1 MKRNQVIRKL
11 KNKIFT
17 FLCVGSVL
25 FGITILSSI
34 FYALIIH
41 GFPALSLNFFTMD
54 TPAPSPDSISG
65 GLRNAIV
72 GSLIIT
78 VAAVLVATPIG
89 IFAATFLSEYARG
102 KKIASVI
109 RFVNDV
115 WLSAPSIIVG
125 LFVYTVVVHPM
136 GNYSAFAGAI
146 SLAMI
151 ACPIITR
158 SAEDMLNLVP
168 NELREAAIALGLPKW
183 RVIVHIAWRASK
195 QGILTGILLS
205 IARISGET
213 APLIF
218 TSLNNQFWSTSL
230 SQPIANLPV
239 TIYQFA
245 MSPYQNWQ
253 DLAWG
258 GALLITVVVLF
269 LNILTR
275 YFAKSGGKSS

>member
-1 MKRNQVIRKL
+1 MKRKQFVRKL
-11 KNKIFT
+11 SNKT
-17 FLCVGSVL
+17 FSLLCVTSVL

-34 FYALIIH
+34 FYALIVH
-41 GFPALSLNFFTMD
+41 GFPAISVDFFLED
-54 TPAPSPDSISG
+54 TPSPDSLGG

-72 GSLIIT
+72 GSFVIT
-78 VAAVLVATPIG
+78 VAAVIVATPMG
-89 IFAATFLSEYARG
+89 ILAATFLSEYARG
-102 KKIASVI
+102 CKIASVI

-125 LFVYTVVVHPM
+125 LFIYTVVVHPM
-136 GNYSAFAGAI
+136 GNYSALAGAI

-183 RVIVHIAWRASK
+183 RVVIHVAWRASR
-195 QGILTGILLS
+195 QGMLTGVLLA

-213 APLIF
+213 APLLF
-218 TSLNNQFWSTSL
+218 TSLNNQFWSTNL

-245 MSPYQNWQ
+245 MSPYHNWQ

-275 YFAKSGGKSS
+275 SFSKAGGKRS

>member
-1 MKRNQVIRKL
+1 VKKNQTVRYL
-11 KNKIFT
+11 KNKI
-17 FLCVGSVL
+17 LSVL
-25 FGITILSSI
+25 CIASVVFGIFILGSI
-34 FYALIIH
+34 FTALIKH
-41 GFPALSLNFFTMD
+41 GFSALNFDFFLKD
-54 TPAPSPDSISG
+54 TPAPDALVG

-72 GSLIIT
+72 GSVIIT
-78 VAAVLVATPIG
+78 CFAVLVATPIG
-89 IFAATFLSEYARG
+89 LFCATYLSEYVRG

-168 NELREAAIALGLPKW
+168 HELREAAIALGLPKW
-183 RVIVHIAWRASK
+183 RVVVHVAWRASQ
-195 QGILTGILLS
+195 QGIMTGVLLA

-213 APLIF
+213 APLLF
-218 TSLNNQFWSTSL
+218 TSLNNQFWSISL
-230 SQPIANLPV
+230 GQPIANLPV

-245 MSPYQNWQ
+245 MSPYHNWQ
-253 DLAWG
+253 ELAWG
-258 GALLITVVVLF
+258 GALLITGVVLF
-269 LNILTR
+269 LNVLTR
-275 YFAKSGGKSS
+275 SFAKSGGKRS

>member
-1 MKRNQVIRKL
+1 MKRKQIVRKIT
-11 KNKIFT
+11 NKMFSS
-17 FLCVGSVL
+17 LCVGSVL

-41 GFPALSLNFFTMD
+41 GFPSLSLNFFTMD
-54 TPAPSPDSISG
+54 TPSPDSIGG

-72 GSLIIT
+72 GSIIIT
-78 VAAVLVATPIG
+78 IAAVLVATPVG

-102 KKIASVI
+102 KKIASI
-109 RFVNDV
+109 FRFVNDV

-125 LFVYTVVVHPM
+125 LFVYTVIVRPM
-136 GNYSAFAGAI
+136 GHYSALAGAI

-183 RVIVHIAWRASK
+183 RVIIHIAWRASK
-195 QGILTGILLS
+195 QGIITGVLLAVS
-205 IARISGET
+205 RISGET
-213 APLIF
+213 APLLF
-218 TSLNNQFWSTSL
+218 TSLNNQYWSTNL
-230 SQPIANLPV
+230 SHPIANLPV

-245 MSPYQNWQ
+245 MSPYRNWQ

-275 YFAKSGGKSS
+275 YFAKSGGKRS

>member
-1 MKRNQVIRKL
+1 MKRRQVTRKVT
-11 KNKIFT
+11 NKIFSS
-17 FLCVGSVL
+17 LCVGSVL

-41 GFPALSLNFFTMD
+41 GFPSLSLHFFTSD
-54 TPAPSPDSISG
+54 TPAPDSIGG

-72 GSLIIT
+72 GSIIIT
-78 VAAVLVATPIG
+78 TAAVLVATPIG

-183 RVIVHIAWRASK
+183 RVIIHIAWRASK
-195 QGILTGILLS
+195 QGIITGVLLAVS
-205 IARISGET
+205 RISGET
-213 APLIF
+213 APLLF
-218 TSLNNQFWSTSL
+218 TSLNNQFWSTNL

-245 MSPYQNWQ
+245 MSPYRNWQ

-275 YFAKSGGKSS
+275 YFAKSGGKRS

>member
-1 MKRNQVIRKL
+1 VKKNQTVRYL
-11 KNKIFT
+11 KNKIF
-17 FLCVGSVL
+17 SVL
-25 FGITILSSI
+25 CIASVVFGIFILGSI
-34 FYALIIH
+34 FTALIKH
-41 GFPALSLNFFTMD
+41 GFSALNFDFFLKD
-54 TPAPSPDSISG
+54 TPAPDALVG

-72 GSLIIT
+72 GSVIIT
-78 VAAVLVATPIG
+78 CFAVLVATPIG
-89 IFAATFLSEYARG
+89 LFCATYLSEYVRG

-168 NELREAAIALGLPKW
+168 HELREAAIALGLPKW
-183 RVIVHIAWRASK
+183 RVVVHVAWRASQ
-195 QGILTGILLS
+195 QGIMTGVLLA

-213 APLIF
+213 APLLF
-218 TSLNNQFWSTSL
+218 TSLNNQFWSISL
-230 SQPIANLPV
+230 GQPIANLPV

-245 MSPYQNWQ
+245 MSPYHNWQ
-253 DLAWG
+253 ELAWG
-258 GALLITVVVLF
+258 GALLITGVVLF
-269 LNILTR
+269 LNVLTR
-275 YFAKSGGKSS
+275 SFAKSGGKRS

>member
-1 MKRNQVIRKL
+1 MKRKQFVRKL
-11 KNKIFT
+11 SNKT
-17 FLCVGSVL
+17 FSLLCITSVL

-34 FYALIIH
+34 FYALIVH
-41 GFPALSLNFFTMD
+41 GFPAISVDFFLED
-54 TPAPSPDSISG
+54 TPSPDSLGG
-65 GLRNAIV
+65 GLRNAIF
-72 GSLIIT
+72 GSFIIT
-78 VAAVLVATPIG
+78 VAAVIVATPMG
-89 IFAATFLSEYARG
+89 ILAATFLSEYARG
-102 KKIASVI
+102 RKIASVI

-125 LFVYTVVVHPM
+125 LFIYTVVVHPM
-136 GNYSAFAGAI
+136 GNYSALAGAI

-183 RVIVHIAWRASK
+183 RVVVHVAWRASR
-195 QGILTGILLS
+195 QGMLTGVLLA

-213 APLIF
+213 APLLF
-218 TSLNNQFWSTSL
+218 TSLNNQFWSTNL

-245 MSPYQNWQ
+245 MSPYHNWQ

-275 YFAKSGGKSS
+275 SFSKAGGKRS

>member
-1 MKRNQVIRKL
+1 MKRKQFVRKL
-11 KNKIFT
+11 SNKT
-17 FLCVGSVL
+17 FSLLCVTSVL

-34 FYALIIH
+34 FYALIVH
-41 GFPALSLNFFTMD
+41 GFPAISVDFFLED
-54 TPAPSPDSISG
+54 TPSPDSLGG

-72 GSLIIT
+72 GSFVIT
-78 VAAVLVATPIG
+78 VAAVIVATPMG
-89 IFAATFLSEYARG
+89 ILAATFLSEYARG
-102 KKIASVI
+102 RKIASVI

-125 LFVYTVVVHPM
+125 LFIYTVVVHPM
-136 GNYSAFAGAI
+136 GNYSALAGAI

-183 RVIVHIAWRASK
+183 RVVIHVAWRASR
-195 QGILTGILLS
+195 QGMLTGVLLA

-213 APLIF
+213 APLLF
-218 TSLNNQFWSTSL
+218 TSLNNQFWSTNL

-245 MSPYQNWQ
+245 MSPYHNWQ

-275 YFAKSGGKSS
+275 SFSKAGGKRS

>member
-1 MKRNQVIRKL
+1 MKRNQVTRKL
-11 KNKIFT
+11 NNKIFT
-17 FLCVGSVL
+17 SLCIGSVL

-41 GFPALSLNFFTMD
+41 GFPALSLNFFFMD
-54 TPAPSPDSISG
+54 TPAPDSIGG

-72 GSLIIT
+72 GSFIIT
-78 VAAVLVATPIG
+78 VAAVLVATPVG

-195 QGILTGILLS
+195 QGILTGILLA

-213 APLIF
+213 APLLF

-245 MSPYQNWQ
+245 MSPYHNWQ

-275 YFAKSGGKSS
+275 YFAKSGGKRS

>member
-1 MKRNQVIRKL
+1 MKRVQIIRKFQ
-11 KNKIFT
+11 NNT
-17 FLCVGSVL
+17 FSCLCVLAVL
-25 FGITILSSI
+25 FGISILSSI
-34 FYALIIH
+34 FYALILK
-41 GFPALSLNFFTMD
+41 GFPALSWNFFTVD
-54 TPAPSPDSISG
+54 TPPPEYVGG

-72 GSLIIT
+72 GSFIIT
-78 VAAVLVATPIG
+78 VIAVAVATPVG
-89 IFAATFLSEYARG
+89 IFAATYLSEYVRG
-102 KKIASVI
+102 KKIASTI

-125 LFVYTVVVHPM
+125 LFVYTVFVHPM
-136 GNYSAFAGAI
+136 GNYSAIAGAI

-158 SAEDMLNLVP
+158 STEDMLNLVP

-183 RVIVHIAWRASK
+183 RVIVHIAWKASK
-195 QGILTGILLS
+195 QGILTGILLA

-213 APLIF
+213 APLLF

-230 SQPIANLPV
+230 VQPIANLPV

-245 MSPYQNWQ
+245 MSPYGNWQ
-253 DLAWG
+253 ELAWG
-258 GALLITVVVLF
+258 GALLITVIVLF

-275 YFAKSGGKSS
+275 YFTKPRGNRS

>member
-1 MKRNQVIRKL
+1 MKRNQVTRKL
-11 KNKIFT
+11 NNKIFT
-17 FLCVGSVL
+17 TLCIGSVL

-41 GFPALSLNFFTMD
+41 GFPALSLNFFFMD
-54 TPAPSPDSISG
+54 TPAPDSIGG

-72 GSLIIT
+72 GSFIIT
-78 VAAVLVATPIG
+78 VAAVLVATPVG

-195 QGILTGILLS
+195 QGILTGILLA

-213 APLIF
+213 APLLF

-245 MSPYQNWQ
+245 MSPYHNWQ

-275 YFAKSGGKSS
+275 YFAKSGGKRS

>member
-1 MKRNQVIRKL
+1 MKRIQVLRKI
-11 KNKIFT
+11 KNNTFT
-17 FLCVGSVL
+17 FLCVLAVL

-34 FYALIIH
+34 FYALLMK
-41 GFPALSLNFFTMD
+41 GLPALNWNFFVMD
-54 TPAPSPDSISG
+54 TPPPEHTGG

-72 GSLIIT
+72 GSFIIT
-78 VAAVLVATPIG
+78 VLAVAVATPVG
-89 IFAATFLSEYARG
+89 IFAATYLSEYVRG
-102 KKIASVI
+102 KKIASTI

-125 LFVYTVVVHPM
+125 LFVYTVFVHPM
-136 GNYSAFAGAI
+136 GNYSALAGAI

-158 SAEDMLNLVP
+158 STEDMLNLVP

-183 RVIVHIAWRASK
+183 RVIIHIAWKASK
-195 QGILTGILLS
+195 QGILTGILLAV
-205 IARISGET
+205 ARISGET
-213 APLIF
+213 APLLF

-230 SQPIANLPV
+230 VQPIANLPV

-245 MSPYQNWQ
+245 MSPYSNWQ
-253 DLAWG
+253 ELAWG
-258 GALLITVVVLF
+258 GALLITVIVLF

-275 YFAKSGGKSS
+275 YFAKPGGNRS

>member
-1 MKRNQVIRKL
+1 MKRKQFVRKL
-11 KNKIFT
+11 SNKT
-17 FLCVGSVL
+17 FSLLCVTSVL

-34 FYALIIH
+34 FYALIVH
-41 GFPALSLNFFTMD
+41 GFPAISVDFFLED
-54 TPAPSPDSISG
+54 TPSPDSLGG

-72 GSLIIT
+72 GSFVIT
-78 VAAVLVATPIG
+78 VAAVIVATPMG
-89 IFAATFLSEYARG
+89 ILAATFLSEYARG
-102 KKIASVI
+102 RKIASVI

-125 LFVYTVVVHPM
+125 LFIYTVVVHPM
-136 GNYSAFAGAI
+136 GNYSALAGAI

-183 RVIVHIAWRASK
+183 RVVIHVAWRASR
-195 QGILTGILLS
+195 QGMLTGVLLA

-213 APLIF
+213 APLLF

-245 MSPYQNWQ
+245 MSPYHNWQ

-275 YFAKSGGKSS
+275 SFSKAGGKRS

>member
-1 MKRNQVIRKL
+1 MRKTQLTRRISNNIFHYLCYLSVI
-11 KNKIFT
+11 
-17 FLCVGSVL
+17 
-25 FGITILSSI
+25 FGIAVLSSI
-34 FYALIIH
+34 FYALIHH
-41 GFPALSLNFFTMD
+41 GLPALSLNFFTID
-54 TPAPSPDSISG
+54 TPAPESIGG

-78 VAAVLVATPIG
+78 LAAVAVATPVG
-89 IFAATFLSEYARG
+89 ILAATFLSEYARG

-183 RVIVHIAWRASK
+183 RVIIHIAWRASK

-213 APLIF
+213 APLLF

-245 MSPYQNWQ
+245 MSPYHNWQ
-253 DLAWG
+253 ELAWG
-258 GALLITVVVLF
+258 GALLITVFVLF

-275 YFAKSGGKSS
+275 YFTKSGGKRS

>member
-1 MKRNQVIRKL
+1 MKRMQVTRKIS
-11 KNKIFT
+11 NNIFSM
-17 FLCVGSVL
+17 LCISSVL

-41 GFPALSLNFFTMD
+41 GFPALNLHFFISD
-54 TPAPSPDSISG
+54 TPAPDSPAG

-72 GSLIIT
+72 GSFIIT
-78 VAAVLVATPIG
+78 TAAVLVATPIG
-89 IFAATFLSEYARG
+89 ILAATFLSEYARG
-102 KKIASVI
+102 KKIASII

-183 RVIVHIAWRASK
+183 RVIIHIAWRASK
-195 QGILTGILLS
+195 QGILTGVLLAV
-205 IARISGET
+205 ARISGET
-213 APLIF
+213 APLLF
-218 TSLNNQFWSTSL
+218 TSLNNQFWSTNL

-245 MSPYQNWQ
+245 MSPYRNWQ

-269 LNILTR
+269 LNVLTR
-275 YFAKSGGKSS
+275 YFAKSGGKRS

>member
-1 MKRNQVIRKL
+1 MKKTQITRRISNNLFHYLCYLSVI
-11 KNKIFT
+11 
-17 FLCVGSVL
+17 
-25 FGITILSSI
+25 FGITILGSI
-34 FYALIIH
+34 FYALILH
-41 GFPALSLNFFTMD
+41 GFPALSLHFFTAD
-54 TPAPSPDSISG
+54 TPAPESLGG

-78 VAAVLVATPIG
+78 AAAVVVATPIG
-89 IFAATFLSEYARG
+89 ILAATFLSEYARG
-102 KKIASVI
+102 TKIAAMI

-146 SLAMI
+146 ALAMI

-168 NELREAAIALGLPKW
+168 NELREAAIALGIPKW
-183 RVIVHIAWRASK
+183 RVIIYIAWRSAK

-205 IARISGET
+205 VARISGET
-213 APLIF
+213 APLLF
-218 TSLNNQFWSTSL
+218 TSLNNQFWSTNL
-230 SQPIANLPV
+230 AQPIANLPV

-253 DLAWG
+253 ELAWG
-258 GALLITVVVLF
+258 GALLITVFVLF

-275 YFAKSGGKSS
+275 YFTKSGGKRS

>member
-1 MKRNQVIRKL
+1 MRKTQFTRRISNKFFHYLCYLSVI
-11 KNKIFT
+11 
-17 FLCVGSVL
+17 
-25 FGITILSSI
+25 FGITVLSSI
-34 FYALIIH
+34 FYALIHH

-54 TPAPSPDSISG
+54 TPAPESIGG

-78 VAAVLVATPIG
+78 LAAVVVATPVG
-89 IFAATFLSEYARG
+89 ILAATFLSEYARG
-102 KKIASVI
+102 KKVASVI

-125 LFVYTVVVHPM
+125 LFVYTVVVHPT

-183 RVIVHIAWRASK
+183 RVIIHIAWRASK

-213 APLIF
+213 APLLF

-245 MSPYQNWQ
+245 MSPYHNWQ
-253 DLAWG
+253 ELAWS
-258 GALLITVVVLF
+258 GALLITVFVLF

-275 YFAKSGGKSS
+275 YFTKSGGKRS

>member
-1 MKRNQVIRKL
+1 MKKNQTVRYL
-11 KNKIFT
+11 KNKIF
-17 FLCVGSVL
+17 SVL
-25 FGITILSSI
+25 CIASVVFGIFILGSI
-34 FYALIIH
+34 FTALIKH
-41 GFPALSLNFFTMD
+41 GFSALNFDFFLKD
-54 TPAPSPDSISG
+54 TPAPDALVG

-72 GSLIIT
+72 GSVIIT
-78 VAAVLVATPIG
+78 CFAVLVATPIG
-89 IFAATFLSEYARG
+89 LFCATYLSEYVRG

-168 NELREAAIALGLPKW
+168 HELREAAIALGLPKW
-183 RVIVHIAWRASK
+183 RVVVHVAWRASQ
-195 QGILTGILLS
+195 QGIMTGVLLA

-213 APLIF
+213 APLLF
-218 TSLNNQFWSTSL
+218 TSLNNQFWSISL
-230 SQPIANLPV
+230 GQPIANLPV

-245 MSPYQNWQ
+245 MSPYHNWQ
-253 DLAWG
+253 ELAWG
-258 GALLITVVVLF
+258 GALLITGVVLF
-269 LNILTR
+269 LNVLTR
-275 YFAKSGGKSS
+275 SFAKSGGKRS

>member
-1 MKRNQVIRKL
+1 MKRNQVTRKL
-11 KNKIFT
+11 NNKIFT
-17 FLCVGSVL
+17 SLCIGSVL

-41 GFPALSLNFFTMD
+41 GFPALSLNFFFMD
-54 TPAPSPDSISG
+54 TPAPESIGG

-72 GSLIIT
+72 GSFIIT
-78 VAAVLVATPIG
+78 VAAVLVATPVG

-183 RVIVHIAWRASK
+183 RVIVYIAWRASK
-195 QGILTGILLS
+195 QGILTGILLA

-213 APLIF
+213 APLLF

-245 MSPYQNWQ
+245 MSPYHNWQ

-275 YFAKSGGKSS
+275 YFAKSGGKRS

>member
-1 MKRNQVIRKL
+1 MKRKQVIRKIS
-11 KNKIFT
+11 NKMFST
-17 FLCVGSVL
+17 LCVGAVL

-34 FYALIIH
+34 FYALMIH
-41 GFPALSLNFFTMD
+41 GFPSLSLHFFTAD
-54 TPAPSPDSISG
+54 TPAPDSIGG

-72 GSLIIT
+72 GSIIIT
-78 VAAVLVATPIG
+78 TAAVVVATPVG

-109 RFVNDV
+109 RFINDV

-125 LFVYTVVVHPM
+125 LFVYTVVVQPM

-158 SAEDMLNLVP
+158 STEDMLNLVP

-183 RVIVHIAWRASK
+183 RVVIHIAWRASK
-195 QGILTGILLS
+195 QGIITGVLLAVS
-205 IARISGET
+205 RISGET
-213 APLIF
+213 APLLF
-218 TSLNNQFWSTSL
+218 TSLNNQYWSTNL

-245 MSPYQNWQ
+245 MSPYRNWQ

-269 LNILTR
+269 LNVLTR
-275 YFAKSGGKSS
+275 YFAKPGGKRS